1 MKLYYPEVGVEVGG
15 NGNMLHKFTRLQSL
29 NTKVLFIVTAILLT
43 LSASMYAVL
52 SWAEKSWDIRLNT
65 VAGDADVLKGL
76 KISGTVLDADKFVL
90 DFTRVNSKSTQ
101 KLDKSKNTMNLH
113 AFRNNKGNWD
123 RLYTEIAQY
132 EMSFMGSA
140 ANIAISRRLN
150 NKNNVPTGYSRIE
163 FPTGYYG
170 KPAEISPEQKA
181 ARENIE
187 YAAGL
192 TSTAPTN
199 SASAAN
205 SASAQQDS
213 SDGISINV
221 NSYTPIMQEIDGK
234 LYFIIPKV
242 KKCSGNSGLYVI
254 DNFDSSQTQNA
265 GYRKLVD
272 IPLDGGENEMIALG
286 KFDGGLYL
294 IRYNDR
300 GLALQ
305 PYNMEKQAFEQ
316 EVLDENV
323 ISKDNKSYS
332 LGIFE
337 VFSNAEYLNVVF
349 PGTRGYDIYTY
360 SFKEG
365 LHRQAKLSDYVK
377 DKDNHSSIEQI
388 YYYNNLLYI
397 LEKQVVWHMVDMNYS
412 NVSANPDEY
421 IFLYAYNSD
430 GQMVYKGE
438 LDAGVNDDNLRYK
451 KYNERLVNSSRTGS
465 VPWRRY
471 SDVRLSTYEF

>member
-1 MKLYYPEVGVEVGG
+1 MHKDDSVKLYYPEVGVEVGG
-15 NGNMLHKFTRLQSL
+15 NGNMLHKFTRLKSL
-29 NTKVLFIVTAILLT
+29 NTKVLFIVIAILLI
-43 LSASMYAVL
+43 LSTSMYTVL
-52 SWAEKSWDIRLNT
+52 SCAEKSWDIRLNT
-65 VAGDADVLKGL
+65 VAGDVDVLKGL

-90 DFTRVNSKSTQ
+90 DFTMVNSKSTQ
-101 KLDKSKNTMNLH
+101 KLDKSKDTMNLH
-113 AFRNNKGNWD
+113 AFRNNKGSWD

-140 ANIAISRRLN
+140 ANIAISRRMN

-170 KPAEISPEQKA
+170 KAAEISSEQKA

-187 YAAGL
+187 YAAAL
-192 TSTAPTN
+192 TSTAPT
-199 SASAAN
+199 N

-286 KFDGGLYL
+286 KIDGGLYL

-305 PYNMEKQAFEQ
+305 LYNMEKQAFEQ

-337 VFSNAEYLNVVF
+337 VFSNSEYLNVVF
-349 PGTRGYDIYTY
+349 PGTGGYDIYTY

-365 LHRQAKLSDYVK
+365 LRRQSKLSNYGRDR
-377 DKDNHSSIEQI
+377 DNHSSIEQI

-397 LEKQVVWHMVDMNYS
+397 MEKQVVWHMADMNDS

-421 IFLYAYNSD
+421 IFLYAYDSD

-465 VPWRRY
+465 VPERRY
-471 SDVRLSTYEF
+471 LEVRLGAYEF